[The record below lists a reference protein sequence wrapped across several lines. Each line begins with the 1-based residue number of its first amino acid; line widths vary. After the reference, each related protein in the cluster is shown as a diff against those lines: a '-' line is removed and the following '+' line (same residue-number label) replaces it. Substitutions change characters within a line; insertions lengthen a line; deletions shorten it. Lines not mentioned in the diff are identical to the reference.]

1 LLEVCPLRLQ
11 LAAALDVRPCLTGA
25 AGVLLAEAQGTGITS
40 QGPRTSMWLEVG
52 GAALLEWT
60 VVGPLALQGEAG
72 FSVLPPS
79 GETFYFDPPPA
90 STTVY
95 RVPPI
100 VGLGRLGLAIRFL

>member
-1 LLEVCPLRLQ
+1 
-11 LAAALDVRPCLTGA
+11 
-25 AGVLLAEAQGTGITS
+25 
-40 QGPRTSMWLEVG
+40 M
-52 GAALLEWT
+52 
-60 VVGPLALQGEAG
+60 
-72 FSVLPPS
+72 LPPS